1 MSKKNNFPKG
11 FLWGGATA
19 ANQFEGGFDEGGRG
33 LNLADVL
40 PGGKEN
46 RLKLLSSTGF
56 DFEMDESKYTYPNH
70 EGINFYHRYKED
82 IALFAEMGFKT
93 FRMSIAWSR
102 IFPNGD
108 ELEPNE
114 EGLAFYDRV
123 FDELAK
129 HNIEPLVT
137 IAHYETPLHLI
148 KEYGGWRNRKLVT
161 FFERYVTVLFNRY
174 KDKVKYWLT
183 FNEIN
188 GATHMPIFG
197 LGFSPENEETR
208 LQDSFQGLHH
218 QFVASAKA
226 VQLAHN
232 IIPDSQIGCMLIYAP
247 VYSFDSNPEN
257 VLYAQQEA
265 RLFNNFCGDVHVRGE
280 YPSFIDRYFRE
291 NNIKIQMED
300 GDVELIKEGTVDFI
314 SLSYYMSRTDKKNK
328 TPEEIGQGN
337 LIGGVKNP
345 FLEASDWGWEIDPVG
360 LHIALNELHGRYQV
374 PLFVVENGLGAYD
387 KVEEDGTIND
397 DYRIAFLSEHIR
409 AMGEAI
415 DDGVEIMGYTAWGC
429 IDLVSASSGEMS
441 KRYGFIY
448 VDKHDD
454 GSGTFERSRKKS
466 FYWYK
471 NVIATNGE
479 DL

>member
-1 MSKKNNFPKG
+1 MTVKFPEG

-19 ANQFEGGFDEGGRG
+19 ANQFEGGYQEGGKG

-40 PGGKEN
+40 PGGKDN
-46 RLKLLSSTGF
+46 RLKLLAGTGF
-56 DFEMDESKYTYPNH
+56 DFEIDHSKYTYPNH
-70 EGINFYHRYKED
+70 EGIDFYHRYKED

-129 HNIEPLVT
+129 YNIEPLVT

-148 KEYGGWRNRKLVT
+148 KEYGGWRNRKLVE
-161 FFERYVTVLFNRY
+161 FFERYVTVLLNRY

-188 GATHMPIFG
+188 GATHMPLVG
-197 LGFSPENEETR
+197 LGFSPESEETR

-226 VQLAHN
+226 VKLGHE
-232 IIPDSQIGCMLIYAP
+232 IIPGSQIGCMLIYAP

-265 RLFNNFCGDVHVRGE
+265 RIFNNFCGDVHVRGE

-291 NNIKIQMED
+291 NNVNIKMED
-300 GDVELIKEGTVDFI
+300 GDLELIKEGTVDFI
-314 SLSYYMSRTDKKNK
+314 SLSYYMSRTDKANK
-328 TPEEIGQGN
+328 TPEELGQGN

-345 FLEASDWGWEIDPVG
+345 FLKASDWGWEIDPVG
-360 LHIALNELHGRYQV
+360 LRIALNELYGRYQV

-387 KVEEDGTIND
+387 KVEEDGSIND
-397 DYRIAFLSEHIR
+397 DYRIDYLREHIR
-409 AMGEAI
+409 AMGEAV
-415 DDGVEIMGYTAWGC
+415 DDGVELMGYTSWGC
-429 IDLVSASSGEMS
+429 IDLVSMSSGEMS

-448 VDKHDD
+448 VDRHDD
-454 GSGTFERSRKKS
+454 GSGSLERSRKKS

-471 NVIATNGE
+471 DVIATNGE
-479 DL
+479 NL